1 MELKRNKFVLLIVF
15 LFSHICL
22 YAWDTTEAYEFST
35 IKFSNT
41 ENCILLKEEVYIHAF
56 TMKRTYEIENTKEEL
71 INCRIDFKTIPDS
84 GRRTSKPYPVDYKIT
99 INGKRAAFKFIN
111 DGKEIT
117 DIEKEEVNTCYDID
131 NCFEFPFYAKKGTN
145 IIVIEYTSDIG
156 RSSIHFNTDLKRS
169 NDYKSGFII
178 DMENKNHYLSKM
190 YDMKKENFFFSF
202 FKEEKINIPDNIILT
217 KEKNKITVS
226 GFETLPSSSYYIGI
240 GTFIDYSCMTGFS
253 FKFYNSIDSVY
264 CYDNDTDYSKT
275 LFDKSDLI
283 FMTPYQLS
291 ILRNGFY
298 ACHGYDFKN
307 EEFKKVFKNPY
318 TGNYQV
324 NPNFSESDFNEIE
337 RKNIELIREIE
348 NLKNPILLSEFMEDN
363 YK

>member
-1 MELKRNKFVLLIVF
+1 
-15 LFSHICL
+15 
-22 YAWDTTEAYEFST
+22 
-35 IKFSNT
+35 
-41 ENCILLKEEVYIHAF
+41 
-56 TMKRTYEIENTKEEL
+56 MKRTYEIENTKEEL
-71 INCRIDFKTIPDS
+71 INCKIDFKTIPDS

-99 INGKRAAFKFIN
+99 INGKGTAFKFIN

-145 IIVIEYTSDIG
+145 IIVIEYTSNFPK
-156 RSSIHFNTDLKRS
+156 SPIHFNTDLKRS

-178 DMENKNHYLSKM
+178 DMENKNCYLCRIF
-190 YDMKKENFFFSF
+190 DIKKENFFFSF
-202 FKEEKINIPDNIILT
+202 LKEEKTNIPDNILLT
-217 KEKNKITVS
+217 KEKNKITLS
-226 GFETLPSSSYYIGI
+226 GFETLPFSSYHISI
-240 GTFIDYSCMTGFS
+240 GTFIDYAYMTGFS
-253 FKFYNSIDSVY
+253 FKFYNSINSVY
-264 CYDNDTDYSKT
+264 YYANGTDYSKT
-275 LFDKSDLI
+275 LFDKIDLI

-307 EEFKKVFKNPY
+307 EELKKVFKNPY

-337 RKNIELIREIE
+337 RKNIEIIREIE
-348 NLKNPILLSEFMEDN
+348 NLKNPILLSD
-363 YK
+363 YL

>member
-1 MELKRNKFVLLIVF
+1 MELRSKFVILLIF

-22 YAWDTTEAYEFST
+22 YAYDTTEAYEFSP

-41 ENCILLKEEVYIHAF
+41 ENCILLKEEVYIHVF
-56 TMKRTYEIENTKEEL
+56 TLKRTYEIENKKEEV
-71 INCRIDFKTIPDS
+71 INCCINFTTIPDR
-84 GRRTSKPYPVDYKIT
+84 GTMQTRDPYPVDYKIT
-99 INGKRAAFKFIN
+99 INGKKTDFKFIN

-117 DIEKEEVNTCYDID
+117 DIETEGVNTCYDID
-131 NCFEFPFYAKKGTN
+131 NSFEFPFYAKKGNN
-145 IIVIEYTSDIG
+145 IIVIEYTSNFPK
-156 RSSIHFNTDLKRS
+156 SPIHFNTDLKRS

-178 DMENKNHYLSKM
+178 DNENVNKYLCRI
-190 YDMKKENFFFSF
+190 YDIKKENFFFSF
-202 FKEEKINIPDNIILT
+202 LKEEKTNIPDNILLT
-217 KEKNKITVS
+217 KEKNKITLS
-226 GFETLPSSSYYIGI
+226 GFETLPSSSYHISI
-240 GTFIDYSCMTGFS
+240 GTFIDYAYMTGFS
-253 FKFYNSIDSVY
+253 FKFYNSINSVY
-264 CYDNDTDYSKT
+264 YYANGTDYSKT

-307 EEFKKVFKNPY
+307 KEFKEIYKNPF
-318 TGNYQV
+318 TGKYQV

-348 NLKNPILLSEFMEDN
+348 NLKNPILLSDFLETKLN
-363 YK
+363 

>member
-1 MELKRNKFVLLIVF
+1 MELKNKFIVLIIF
-15 LFSHICL
+15 LFSHIYL
-22 YAWDTTEAYEFST
+22 YAYDFSIEAYEFT
-35 IKFSNT
+35 PIKFSNT
-41 ENCILLKEEVYIHAF
+41 ENCVLLKEEIRIQYF
-56 TMKRTYEIENTKEEL
+56 TMKRTYEIESKKEEV
-71 INCRIDFKTIPDS
+71 INCSIDFNTIPDS

-99 INGKRAAFKFIN
+99 INGKKTDFKFIN
-111 DGKEIT
+111 DGKEIA
-117 DIEKEEVNTCYDID
+117 DIETEDVNTCYDIH
-131 NCFEFPFYAKKGTN
+131 NSFEFPFYAKKGNN
-145 IIVIEYTSDIG
+145 IIVIEYSSSFP
-156 RSSIHFNTDLKRS
+156 RSPIHFNTDLKRS
-169 NDYKSGFII
+169 NDYKTGIII
-178 DMENKNHYLSKM
+178 DMENENYYLSKM

-226 GFETLPSSSYYIGI
+226 GFETLSSSSYYIRI
-240 GTFIDYSCMTGFS
+240 GPFIDYAYHSGFS
-253 FKFYNSIDSVY
+253 FKIYTGVDSIYNQ
-264 CYDNDTDYSKT
+264 DNEIDYSKT

-307 EEFKKVFKNPY
+307 KEFKEIYKNPF
-318 TGNYQV
+318 TGKYQV

-348 NLKNPILLSEFMEDN
+348 NLKNPILLSDFLETKLN
-363 YK
+363 